1 MKSLTRT
8 VLYTVLASTV
18 LAGCATPRG
27 APGSRVER
35 EADEAIVQVRNEM
48 RQSSENVAN
57 QNRRMAEQETAAQNN
72 LEAQEARA
80 LSVLRQEPR
89 FDLILNNAPARDVF
103 MALVAETPW
112 SLTMHPDVKGAVSTS
127 LRRVTIREALDALR
141 EMYGYDYRIDG
152 TRISIYAPTAQTRSF
167 VVHYLTSSRNG
178 SSEIRVNSGSNSVT
192 TNTGTGGNTNVM
204 SNGQNNA
211 GFNGGVNGTSS
222 QSTNSVSTQI
232 QTNTTSNL
240 WKEMSDAIKAMVVPG
255 PGKHVLITPQASLIT
270 VRAMPDELRQIEQ
283 YLQSVKGAVQRQVML
298 EAKIIDVELNDN
310 YQSGID
316 WNRLFTQFGNTTI
329 QAGVLGAAAA
339 TGLRALPVGGVNIP
353 NLVALPSLG
362 SGAYGLS
369 IGAANFDAV
378 LSFLEAFGS
387 ARVLSSPR
395 IATLNNQRALLK
407 VGTDEFFI
415 TSATPGSTTGTTGL
429 LGSAAVNPPTLNWA
443 SFFSGIALDVTP
455 QIDESSVVT
464 MHVRPSVSSVSERV
478 RELNLGSA
486 GNYKLPTARSSVNE
500 TDTVVRIENGQMVAI
515 GGLMQTESNNGLSG
529 LPGASNAGP
538 LGSLVSNQSR
548 IGKKRELVVLIKP
561 TVIKSSAD
569 WASTWNNASLLMK
582 IQPQKVIEINGDK
595 AVTK

>member
-1 MKSLTRT
+1 MKSMTST

-18 LAGCATPRG
+18 LVGCTTPRG

-35 EADEAIVQVRNEM
+35 DADTTIVQTREEI
-48 RQSSENVAN
+48 RQSAEHVDA
-57 QNRRMAEQETAAQNN
+57 QKKMAEQIVLAQANRD
-72 LEAQEARA
+72 AQEASA
-80 LSVLRQEPR
+80 LAVLRQEPR
-89 FDLILNNAPARDVF
+89 FDLVLNNAPARDVF
-103 MALVAETPW
+103 TALLAETPW

-127 LRRVTIREALDALR
+127 LRRVTVREALDAMR
-141 EMYGYDYRIDG
+141 DMYGYDYRIDG
-152 TRISIYAPTAQTRSF
+152 TRISVYAPTAQTRSF
-167 VVHYLTSSRNG
+167 VVNYLTSSRQGN
-178 SSEIRVNSGSNSVT
+178 SDIRVNAGSNSVMASS
-192 TNTGTGGNTNVM
+192 GSGGNSNVV
-204 SNGQNNA
+204 SGAQNN
-211 GFNGGVNGTSS
+211 GGASGASG
-222 QSTNSVSTQI
+222 QSTGSVSTQI

-240 WKEMSDAIKAMVVPG
+240 WKEMSDAIKAMVEPG

-316 WNRLFTQFGNTTI
+316 WNRLFANIGNT
-329 QAGVLGAAAA
+329 AVSLGVLG
-339 TGLRALPVGGVNIP
+339 TNTGGLRSLPTAGVNIP
-353 NLVALPSLG
+353 NLVSMPALG

-369 IGAANFDAV
+369 IAASNFDAV
-378 LSFLEAFGS
+378 LAFLESFGS
-387 ARVLSSPR
+387 TRVLSSPR

-415 TSATPGSTTGTTGL
+415 TSATPGSTTGSTTTNG
-429 LGSAAVNPPTLNWA
+429 APTVNPPTLNWA

-464 MHVRPSVSSVSERV
+464 MHVRPSVSTVSERT
-478 RELNLGSA
+478 RELDLGSA
-486 GNYKLPTARSSVNE
+486 GSYRLPTARSSVNE

-529 LPGASNAGP
+529 LPGASTAGP
-538 LGSLVSNQSR
+538 LAALASNQNR
-548 IGKKRELVVLIKP
+548 VGKKRELVVLIKP
-561 TVIKSSAD
+561 TVIKSSGD

-595 AVTK
+595 TNQKKD

>member
-1 MKSLTRT
+1 MKRLTQT

-18 LAGCATPRG
+18 LTACSTPQG

-35 EADEAIVQVRNEM
+35 EADRDIVGAREEM
-48 RQSSENVAN
+48 RSTAESVAARKRAESQAALAQSTRE
-57 QNRRMAEQETAAQNN
+57 M
-72 LEAQEARA
+72 QEANA
-80 LSVLRQEPR
+80 LATLRQEPR

-127 LRRVTIREALDALR
+127 LRRVTIREALDAMR

-152 TRISIYAPTAQTRSF
+152 TRISIFAPTAQTRSF
-167 VVHYLTSSRNG
+167 VVNYLTSSREG
-178 SSEIRVNSGSNSVT
+178 RSDIRVNAGSNT
-192 TNTGTGGNTNVM
+192 VM
-204 SNGQNNA
+204 SNTGSNGNSNVVSGMQNNA
-211 GFNGGVNGTSS
+211 NYAGGINGTSG
-222 QSTNSVSTQI
+222 QSTGSVSTQI
-232 QTNTTSNL
+232 QTNTASDL
-240 WKEMSDAIKAMVVPG
+240 WKEMSDAIKAMVTPG
-255 PGKHVLITPQASLIT
+255 NGKHVLITPQASLIT
-270 VRAMPDELRQIEQ
+270 VRALPDELRQIEQ

-329 QAGVLGAAAA
+329 SAGVLG
-339 TGLRALPVGGVNIP
+339 TTSGLKTLSTIGANVP
-353 NLVALPSLG
+353 NLVAMPTLG

-369 IGAANFDAV
+369 IGSANFDAV
-378 LSFLEAFGS
+378 LAFLEAFGS

-429 LGSAAVNPPTLNWA
+429 LGSAVVNPPTLNWA

-455 QIDESSVVT
+455 QIDEGSVVT
-464 MHVRPSVSSVSERV
+464 MHVRPSVSTVSERTRV
-478 RELNLGSA
+478 LDLGSA

-538 LGSLVSNQSR
+538 FGALVSNQSR
-548 IGKKRELVVLIKP
+548 VGKKRELVVLIKP
-561 TVIKSSAD
+561 TVIKSSND
-569 WASTWNNASLLMK
+569 WATTWSNASMLMK
-582 IQPQKVIEINGDK
+582 IEPQKVIEINGDK
-595 AVTK
+595 AATKKD

>member
-1 MKSLTRT
+1 MKRLTQT

-18 LAGCATPRG
+18 LTACSTPQG

-35 EADEAIVQVRNEM
+35 EADQAIVGARDDVRSSAEM
-48 RQSSENVAN
+48 VAARKRSEEQAAMAQS
-57 QNRRMAEQETAAQNN
+57 NRE
-72 LEAQEARA
+72 LQEANVLA
-80 LSVLRQEPR
+80 TLRQEPR

-112 SLTMHPDVKGAVSTS
+112 SLTMHPDVKGTVSTS
-127 LRRVTIREALDALR
+127 LRRVTIREALDAMR
-141 EMYGYDYRIDG
+141 DMYGYDYRIDG
-152 TRISIYAPTAQTRSF
+152 TRISIFAPTAQTRSF
-167 VVHYLTSSRNG
+167 VVNYLTSAREGRSD
-178 SSEIRVNSGSNSVT
+178 IRVNAGSNT
-192 TNTGTGGNTNVM
+192 VM
-204 SNGQNNA
+204 SSTGSNGNSNVISGMQNNA
-211 GFNGGVNGTSS
+211 NYVGGINGTSG
-222 QSTNSVSTQI
+222 QSTGSVSTQI
-232 QTNTTSNL
+232 QTNTASDL
-240 WKEMSDAIKAMVVPG
+240 WKEMSDAIKAMVTPG

-270 VRAMPDELRQIEQ
+270 VRALPDELRQIEQ

-329 QAGVLGAAAA
+329 SAGVLG
-339 TGLRALPVGGVNIP
+339 TTSGLKTLSTVGANVP
-353 NLVALPSLG
+353 NLVAMPTLG

-369 IGAANFDAV
+369 IGSANFDAV
-378 LSFLEAFGS
+378 LAFLEAFGS

-429 LGSAAVNPPTLNWA
+429 LGSAVVNPPTLNWA

-464 MHVRPSVSSVSERV
+464 MHVRPSVSTVSERTRV
-478 RELNLGSA
+478 LDLGSA

-538 LGSLVSNQSR
+538 LGALVSNQSR
-548 IGKKRELVVLIKP
+548 VGKKRELVVLIKP
-561 TVIKSSAD
+561 TVIKSSGD
-569 WASTWNNASLLMK
+569 WATTWSNASMLMK
-582 IQPQKVIEINGDK
+582 IEPQKVIEINGDK
-595 AVTK
+595 AAMKKD

>member
-1 MKSLTRT
+1 MKNLTRT
-8 VLYTVLASTV
+8 VLYTVLASSV

-35 EADEAIVQVRNEM
+35 EADTAIAQAREEVRQSAANVAVRNGLAVD
-48 RQSSENVAN
+48 QVALAKAN
-57 QNRRMAEQETAAQNN
+57 SD
-72 LEAQEARA
+72 AQEANA
-80 LSVLRQEPR
+80 LAILRQEPR
-89 FDLILNNAPARDVF
+89 FDLLLNNAPARDVF

-127 LRRVTIREALDALR
+127 LRRVTTREALDAMR

-152 TRISIYAPTAQTRSF
+152 TRISIFAPTAQTRSF
-167 VVHYLTSSRNG
+167 VVNYLTSSREG
-178 SSEIRVNSGSNSVT
+178 RSEIRVNAGSNSVM
-192 TNTGTGGNTNVM
+192 TNTGSSGNTSVQ
-204 SNGQNNA
+204 SNAQNN
-211 GFNGGVNGTSS
+211 GGINGPSG
-222 QSTNSVSTQI
+222 QSTGSISTQI
-232 QTNTTSNL
+232 QTNTASNL
-240 WKEMSDAIKAMVVPG
+240 WKEMSDAIKAMVIPG
-255 PGKHVLITPQASLIT
+255 PGKHVLITPQANLIT
-270 VRAMPDELRQIEQ
+270 VRALPDELRQIEQ

-298 EAKIIDVELNDN
+298 EAKIIDVELNDS

-316 WNRLFTQFGNTTI
+316 WNRLFTQFGNMTI
-329 QAGVLGAAAA
+329 SAGVLGALP
-339 TGLRALPVGGVNIP
+339 GLKALPTAGVNIP
-353 NLVALPSLG
+353 NLVAMPGLG

-369 IGAANFDAV
+369 IGATNFDAV
-378 LSFLEAFGS
+378 LAFLEAFGS

-429 LGSAAVNPPTLNWA
+429 LGSASVNPPTLNWA

-455 QIDESSVVT
+455 QIDETSVVT
-464 MHVRPSVSSVSERV
+464 MHVRPSVSTVSERT

-486 GNYKLPTARSSVNE
+486 GNYRLPTARSSVNE

-538 LGSLVSNQSR
+538 FGSLVSNQSS

-561 TVIKSSAD
+561 TVIKSSSD
-569 WASTWNNASLLMK
+569 WAATWNNASLLMK

-595 AVTK
+595 PANKKD

>member
-35 EADEAIVQVRNEM
+35 EADEAIVQARDEV
-48 RQSSENVAN
+48 RQSAENVAN
-57 QNRRMAEQETAAQNN
+57 QKRLVADQEYLAKANRD
-72 LEAQEARA
+72 AQEASA
-80 LSVLRQEPR
+80 LAVLRQEPR

-112 SLTMHPDVKGAVSTS
+112 SLTMHPDVKGVVSTS
-127 LRRVTIREALDALR
+127 LRRVTIREALDAMR

-152 TRISIYAPTAQTRSF
+152 TRISIFAPTAQTRSF
-167 VVHYLTSSRNG
+167 VVNYLTSSRDG
-178 SSEIRVNSGSNSVT
+178 RSEIRVNSGSNSVT

-211 GFNGGVNGTSS
+211 NYNGGVNGTSN

-310 YQSGID
+310 FQSGID

-329 QAGVLGAAAA
+329 SAGVLGTAA
-339 TGLRALPVGGVNIP
+339 TGLRTLPAAGVNIP
-353 NLVALPSLG
+353 NLVAMPALG

-369 IGAANFDAV
+369 IGSTNFDAV
-378 LSFLEAFGS
+378 LAFLEAFGS

-407 VGTDEFFI
+407 VGTDEFYI

-429 LGSAAVNPPTLNWA
+429 LGSAVVNPPTLNWA

-455 QIDESSVVT
+455 QIDEGSVVT
-464 MHVRPSVSSVSERV
+464 MHVRPSVSTVSERT
-478 RELNLGSA
+478 RELDLGSA
-486 GNYKLPTARSSVNE
+486 GNYKLPTHA
-500 TDTVVRIENGQMVAI
+500 A
-515 GGLMQTESNNGLSG
+515 
-529 LPGASNAGP
+529 A
-538 LGSLVSNQSR
+538 
-548 IGKKRELVVLIKP
+548 
-561 TVIKSSAD
+561 
-569 WASTWNNASLLMK
+569 
-582 IQPQKVIEINGDK
+582 
-595 AVTK
+595 

>member
-1 MKSLTRT
+1 MKLLTRT
-8 VLYTVLASTV
+8 VLYTALASTM
-18 LAGCATPRG
+18 LTGCATPRG
-27 APGSRVER
+27 APSSRVER
-35 EADEAIVQVRNEM
+35 EADEAIVKVRDEM
-48 RQSSENVAN
+48 QQSTENVEK
-57 QNRRMAEQETAAQNN
+57 QKRLMAEQEYLVKSNRD
-72 LEAQEARA
+72 AQEANA
-80 LSVLRQEPR
+80 LAVLRQEPR

-103 MALVAETPW
+103 MALVSETPW
-112 SLTMHPDVKGAVSTS
+112 SLTMHPEVKGVVSTS

-167 VVHYLTSSRNG
+167 VVNYLTSSRNG
-178 SSEIRVNSGSNSVT
+178 SSEIRVNSGSNSVA

-211 GFNGGVNGTSS
+211 GLNGGVNGTSG

-255 PGKHVLITPQASLIT
+255 PGKHVLVTPQASLIT

-329 QAGVLGAAAA
+329 QAGVLGAAA
-339 TGLRALPVGGVNIP
+339 TGLRALPVGGTTIP
-353 NLVALPSLG
+353 NLVSLPSIG
-362 SGAYGLS
+362 AGAYGLS
-369 IGAANFDAV
+369 IGSTNFDAV
-378 LSFLEAFGS
+378 LAFLEAFGS

-464 MHVRPSVSSVSERV
+464 MHVRPSVSTVSERT

-529 LPGASNAGP
+529 LPGASSAGP
-538 LGSLVSNQSR
+538 FGSLVSNQSR
-548 IGKKRELVVLIKP
+548 VGKKRELVVLIKP

-569 WASTWNNASLLMK
+569 WASTWNNASMLMK

-595 AVTK
+595 AATK